1 MLEHGGQPAVA
12 LLAAVGHIFHAGQA
26 AESSAAEQVPHTG
39 AHPEKRSGAGI
50 VQKIPPQ
57 AVPGKGNT
65 NLMLNHGESSFWG
78 RVSSGE

>member
-1 MLEHGGQPAVA
+1 MA

-26 AESSAAEQVPHTG
+26 AESSAAEQVPPTG

-65 NLMLNHGESSFWG
+65 NLMLNHGEKQLLGKGQQWG
-78 RVSSGE
+78 VKGLV